1 VRRPAW
7 AAAALLCATSSAS
20 AGEARL
26 LLTGLYAPATLR
38 FSESRSFVE
47 YAEPASLEASF
58 AMNNSFGVELAG
70 EYDFTS
76 HFGLRLS
83 LSGARRS
90 GAGHYEARVPHPL
103 YLDRDRV
110 AEASLPGLEYQAAA
124 ARLDA
129 VLLLGEGRVRV
140 SLLAGGGPMRVE
152 ADVVGEL
159 HAMETYPY
167 DSVDVSASKQRLHA
181 TPFEYGGALGL
192 DCSLGRHL
200 GVGAQARY
208 SHTRA
213 TLRPPE
219 GMPIDLDAGG
229 LQAGVGL
236 RFRF

>member
-1 VRRPAW
+1 
-7 AAAALLCATSSAS
+7 LCATSSAF

-47 YAEPASLEASF
+47 YAEPASLEASLS
-58 AMNNSFGVELAG
+58 MKSGFGVELGG

-76 HFGLRLS
+76 HVGLRLS

-90 GAGHYEARVPHPL
+90 GAGRYEARLPHPL

-110 AEASLPGLEYQAAA
+110 AEASLPGLQYQASAA
-124 ARLDA
+124 SLDA
-129 VLLLGEGRVRV
+129 VLLLGEGKLRV
-140 SLLAGGGPMRVE
+140 SLLAGTGPMRVE

-167 DSVDVSASKQRLHA
+167 DSVDVSASKLRLHA

-192 DCSLGRHL
+192 DCDFGHHL

-213 TLRPPE
+213 SLRPPA
-219 GMPIDLDAGG
+219 GAPIDLDAGG
-229 LQAGVGL
+229 LQVGVGL